1 MGDEKPAG
9 ERVAILETEM
19 RQARR
24 DIIALEEAI
33 KKIEEK
39 PKSARITITM
49 QEWLIIGV
57 VLANFALTI
66 FKGIGW
72 SP

>member
-1 MGDEKPAG
+1 MGEDKPPSGERMAVLETQMVQARADIQANSEAIRKLQEKPSG
-9 ERVAILETEM
+9 TKL
-19 RQARR
+19 
-24 DIIALEEAI
+24 
-33 KKIEEK
+33 
-39 PKSARITITM
+39 TM
-49 QEWLIIGV
+49 QEWLIIAV